1 MDWWFIAPIQL
12 VILGMVHYCFTNI
25 TRAKHRALPCF
36 LGRIKLLNWFTSPN
50 NNAKNHVKKN
60 RCWKISARLRHES
73 SYSPL
78 QFCRQWWYDHF
89 PMKNHSHLIYSN
101 FWPWHIV
108 RWVVV
113 LKIKAI
119 KMMLQMPRTRTFVL
133 VCVFR
138 GPNEFEEILRFFNPQ
153 WWSAW
158 LLSSPSFPSWLAWL
172 SLRIICW
179 SYVFQSFLDLAPP
192 NPSKF
197 LISSIQSGNN
207 LECTSVPATQICEEP
222 LFWWKKHLFWIES
235 LRMSYIIITNIV
247 TMIIT
252 YYYIILYNN
261 NNNNSSW
268 SHVEVQPDEG
278 WTDEH
283 PPRTEQ
289 E

>member
-119 KMMLQMPRTRTFVL
+119 KMMLQMPRTRTFVPSL
-133 VCVFR
+133 CLSGTQWIWR
-138 GPNEFEEILRFFNPQ
+138 NP
-153 WWSAW
+153 
-158 LLSSPSFPSWLAWL
+158 LL
-172 SLRIICW
+172 
-179 SYVFQSFLDLAPP
+179 FQSPVVVSMIAELPLFSFMTGLTKSPYHLLVLCFSIFSGFGTP
-192 NPSKF
+192 K
-197 LISSIQSGNN
+197 SIQ
-207 LECTSVPATQICEEP
+207 I
-222 LFWWKKHLFWIES
+222 
-235 LRMSYIIITNIV
+235 
-247 TMIIT
+247 
-252 YYYIILYNN
+252 
-261 NNNNSSW
+261 
-268 SHVEVQPDEG
+268 SHQFHSK
-278 WTDEH
+278 W
-283 PPRTEQ
+283 Q
-289 E
+289 